1 MHSIISNL
9 EFGIWNFYPPT
20 HQKGRGGRKIRNSQF
35 EINGSVTVRY
45 DDPNVA
51 ASAVVGI
58 ISAILLFV
66 IIVVLQA
73 FFYRAEQGELER
85 KVYSQ
90 PYQALQQLDA
100 NQLELLNSY
109 GWVSEAEGTVH
120 VPIDRAMELIAAE
133 QQQRTP

>member
-1 MHSIISNL
+1 M
-9 EFGIWNFYPPT
+9 
-20 HQKGRGGRKIRNSQF
+20 
-35 EINGSVTVRY
+35 RY

-73 FFYRAEQGELER
+73 FFYRAERSELEK

-90 PYQALQQLDA
+90 PYQMLQQLDA
-100 NQLELLNSY
+100 DQLELLNSY
-109 GWVSEAEGTVH
+109 GWVSEAEGV
-120 VPIDRAMELIAAE
+120 VRIPIERAMDVIAAE
-133 QQQRTP
+133 AQ

>member
-1 MHSIISNL
+1 M
-9 EFGIWNFYPPT
+9 
-20 HQKGRGGRKIRNSQF
+20 
-35 EINGSVTVRY
+35 RY

-73 FFYRAEQGELER
+73 YFFQASQGELER

-100 NQLELLNSY
+100 NQLELLSSY

-120 VPIDRAMELIAAE
+120 IPIERAMELVAAE
-133 QQQRTP
+133 SQ

>member
-1 MHSIISNL
+1 M
-9 EFGIWNFYPPT
+9 
-20 HQKGRGGRKIRNSQF
+20 
-35 EINGSVTVRY
+35 RY

-66 IIVVLQA
+66 IIVALQA
-73 FFYRAEQGELER
+73 LFFQAERAELER

-100 NQLELLNSY
+100 DQLELLNSY
-109 GWVSEAEGTVH
+109 GWISEGDGVAH
-120 VPIDRAMELIAAE
+120 IPINRAMELVAAKSA
-133 QQQRTP
+133 TID

>member
-1 MHSIISNL
+1 M
-9 EFGIWNFYPPT
+9 
-20 HQKGRGGRKIRNSQF
+20 
-35 EINGSVTVRY
+35 RY

-73 FFYRAEQGELER
+73 FFYRAERSELEK

-90 PYQALQQLDA
+90 PYQMLQQLDA
-100 NQLELLNSY
+100 DQLELLNSY
-109 GWVSEAEGTVH
+109 GWVSEAEGVVH
-120 VPIDRAMELIAAE
+120 IPIERAMDLIAAE
-133 QQQRTP
+133 NE

>member
-1 MHSIISNL
+1 
-9 EFGIWNFYPPT
+9 
-20 HQKGRGGRKIRNSQF
+20 
-35 EINGSVTVRY
+35 VRY

-73 FFYRAEQGELER
+73 FFYGAEQRELEK

-100 NQLELLNSY
+100 KQLELLTSY
-109 GWVSEAEGTVH
+109 GWVSEAEGLVR
-120 VPIDRAMELIAAE
+120 VPIERAMELVVADG
-133 QQQRTP
+133 Q

>member
-1 MHSIISNL
+1 M
-9 EFGIWNFYPPT
+9 
-20 HQKGRGGRKIRNSQF
+20 
-35 EINGSVTVRY
+35 RY

-73 FFYRAEQGELER
+73 YFYSAEQSELEK
-85 KVYSQ
+85 KVWSQ
-90 PYQALQQLDA
+90 PYQTLQQLDA

-109 GWVSEAEGTVH
+109 GWVSEADGVVH
-120 VPIDRAMELIAAE
+120 VPIERAIDLIAAE
-133 QQQRTP
+133 SQ

>member
-1 MHSIISNL
+1 M
-9 EFGIWNFYPPT
+9 
-20 HQKGRGGRKIRNSQF
+20 
-35 EINGSVTVRY
+35 RY

-51 ASAVVGI
+51 ASAVIGI

-73 FFYRAEQGELER
+73 YFYSAEQGELER

-109 GWVSEAEGTVH
+109 GWISEAEGTVH
-120 VPIDRAMELIAAE
+120 VPIERAIELVAAE
-133 QQQRTP
+133 AE

>member
-1 MHSIISNL
+1 M
-9 EFGIWNFYPPT
+9 
-20 HQKGRGGRKIRNSQF
+20 
-35 EINGSVTVRY
+35 RY

-73 FFYRAEQGELER
+73 YFYSAEQGELER

-109 GWVSEAEGTVH
+109 GWISEAEGTVH
-120 VPIDRAMELIAAE
+120 VPIQRAMDIIAAE
-133 QQQRTP
+133 AR

>member
-1 MHSIISNL
+1 M
-9 EFGIWNFYPPT
+9 
-20 HQKGRGGRKIRNSQF
+20 
-35 EINGSVTVRY
+35 RY

-73 FFYRAEQGELER
+73 FFYRAEQGELEK

-90 PYQALQQLDA
+90 PNQALQQLDA
-100 NQLELLNSY
+100 DQLELLNSY
-109 GWVSEAEGTVH
+109 GWLSEGDGVVH
-120 VPIDRAMELIAAE
+120 IPIERAMDLIAAE
-133 QQQRTP
+133 AE

>member
-1 MHSIISNL
+1 M
-9 EFGIWNFYPPT
+9 
-20 HQKGRGGRKIRNSQF
+20 
-35 EINGSVTVRY
+35 RY

-73 FFYRAEQGELER
+73 FFYRAEQSEFEK
-85 KVYSQ
+85 KVSSQ

-120 VPIDRAMELIAAE
+120 IPIERAMELIAAE
-133 QQQRTP
+133 QE

>member
-1 MHSIISNL
+1 M
-9 EFGIWNFYPPT
+9 
-20 HQKGRGGRKIRNSQF
+20 
-35 EINGSVTVRY
+35 RY

-73 FFYRAEQGELER
+73 FFYQAEQSELER

-100 NQLELLNSY
+100 NQIELLNSY

-120 VPIDRAMELIAAE
+120 VPIERAMELVATE
-133 QQQRTP
+133 SQ

>member
-1 MHSIISNL
+1 M
-9 EFGIWNFYPPT
+9 
-20 HQKGRGGRKIRNSQF
+20 
-35 EINGSVTVRY
+35 RY

-58 ISAILLFV
+58 VSAILLFV

-73 FFYRAEQGELER
+73 FFYRAEQGELEK
-85 KVYSQ
+85 KVWSQ
-90 PYQALQQLDA
+90 PDQALQQLDA

-120 VPIDRAMELIAAE
+120 IPIERAMELVAAE
-133 QQQRTP
+133 NE

>member
-1 MHSIISNL
+1 M
-9 EFGIWNFYPPT
+9 
-20 HQKGRGGRKIRNSQF
+20 
-35 EINGSVTVRY
+35 RY

-66 IIVVLQA
+66 IIVGLQA
-73 FFYRAEQGELER
+73 VFFSAQQAELEK

-100 NQLELLNSY
+100 NQFERLNSY
-109 GWVSEAEGTVH
+109 GWVSEAEGTAYI
-120 VPIDRAMELIAAE
+120 PIERAMELVVAE
-133 QQQRTP
+133 NQ